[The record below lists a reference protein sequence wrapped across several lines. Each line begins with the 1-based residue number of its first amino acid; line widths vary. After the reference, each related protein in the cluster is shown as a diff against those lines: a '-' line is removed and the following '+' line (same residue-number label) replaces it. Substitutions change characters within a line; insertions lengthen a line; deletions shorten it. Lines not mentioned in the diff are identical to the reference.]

1 MKNSFKYYIIF
12 IGLIMMF
19 MSLSVYG
26 INGESGSSLQR
37 YRDINHLSE
46 TQLFDLAKK
55 FDKEG
60 MKDSTLIYYNVL
72 YNRYKP
78 EMPNANKNLCAR
90 ALLEAGNIFY
100 SQTNYSKAMDLL
112 LQCQYICE
120 ENNFNALLADVYRAL
135 GNIYSSHVDYERS
148 IMFYLKSL
156 SIADSIGNVSLQS
169 KTLNNLIG
177 AYSFDGK
184 KEEAKQCYNRL
195 IKTPDSDMLYP
206 YNVLIGGGL
215 VAAADSD
222 KSKASQYYREAAEYA
237 RINQLGVRYTGAAYS
252 LLAALYEQ
260 NADSALHYLKLNEMS
275 ARQTGKHDLL
285 VETLRSLASL
295 YKKTGDNAKWI
306 EYQTEYLNLSNEVF
320 NQREFNSLKN
330 ADFLYE
336 LNKSNNIIN
345 NLNIESRQK
354 DIQIS
359 TQRQIMWIL
368 GISVLIFICL
378 GIVIYFQKRRLA
390 IAYTDLFEKNLSEL
404 EKEKAYSSRLHEL
417 EAKLENKE
425 SDDLLTEKTSDE
437 EVSTVT
443 DKDSE
448 EDSFSEYISEKLR
461 RDILAVMEQ
470 TDVICDSEFSIKKLA
485 ELVDS
490 NTTYVSRVINE
501 MTGNNFRTFLSE
513 YRIKES
519 MLRLNDNE
527 NYGNWTIKAI
537 AENVGYKSQSNF
549 ISVFT
554 KYTGIKPSIYQKMA
568 LKHKIT

>member
-1 MKNSFKYYIIF
+1 
-12 IGLIMMF
+12 MMF

-55 FDKEG
+55 LDKEG

-78 EMPNANKNLCAR
+78 EMPNVNKNLCAR

-169 KTLNNLIG
+169 KALNNLIG

-417 EAKLENKE
+417 EAKLENKG

-537 AENVGYKSQSNF
+537 AESVGYKSQSNF

-568 LKHKIT
+568 LKHKNS